1 MERLVWLHA
10 PPVVVCE
17 RTGQWATWWRGIRPS
32 IAILPPGTQPTA
44 SQPTTVIETRSV
56 AACRDELDSQPTA
69 FVVLELVAANLSAVL
84 ELLADQERLWPRAA
98 IVVVA
103 DRALAAW
110 EPIVREAGAL
120 AWSTSPRR
128 LRPLVDMAS
137 RHIAI
142 HARPYETIHAAI
154 HASLPWRS
162 NSTD

>member
-10 PPVVVCE
+10 PPLVFCE
-17 RTGQWATWWRGIRPS
+17 KTGQWATWWRGIRPS
-32 IAILPPGTQPTA
+32 TGTPPA
-44 SQPTTVIETRSV
+44 TVIETRSL
-56 AACRDELDSQPTA
+56 AACREELNGQPAA
-69 FVVLELVAANLSAVL
+69 FVVLELTAANLSAVL
-84 ELLADQERLWPRAA
+84 DLLADQERLWPRAA

-103 DRALAAW
+103 DRSLGDW

-128 LRPLVDMAS
+128 LRPLVEMAC
-137 RHIAI
+137 RHTAL

-154 HASLPWRS
+154 DASLPWRS